1 MSQDDF
7 LFGAQSAL
15 RYEEYNILKTNRRK
29 QRQKR
34 VLVIDGHQIYHQK
47 QLIDPKSG
55 LVRQPL
61 NYIPSVQPILC
72 DENGNIIPD
81 QILNT
86 SSAFGS
92 DRNHG
97 GKQPK
102 KVGYYKAKIS
112 NLMKTGFGKSKKKN
126 VRFVQNIITIRQIL
140 DDEGLQTNKF
150 EIIYKTNKP
159 IDFKEARLEEDMLD
173 RKVLYESENIE
184 TASYIVAKIK
194 TQM

>member
-1 MSQDDF
+1 
-7 LFGAQSAL
+7 
-15 RYEEYNILKTNRRK
+15 
-29 QRQKR
+29 
-34 VLVIDGHQIYHQK
+34 
-47 QLIDPKSG
+47 
-55 LVRQPL
+55 
-61 NYIPSVQPILC
+61 VQPVLC

-81 QILNT
+81 QNMN
-86 SSAFGS
+86 SSSGS
-92 DRNHG
+92 FDRNNAQ
-97 GKQPK
+97 KTK
-102 KVGYYKAKIS
+102 KVGYYKAKIT

-126 VRFVQNIITIRQIL
+126 VRLVQNIITIRQIL

-159 IDFKEARLEEDMLD
+159 VDFTEARLEEDILD